1 MDHQVGADGDGH
13 DGYALG
19 QADALLEEDQRQ
31 EDGEDGAGLVDGHHL
46 VHLAQL
52 EGFEIAQP
60 GRTGSQAGEE
70 EETPGLAADGGEI
83 VVSAGD
89 QHHEP
94 GEHQHHNGAQ
104 GCGCVG
110 IGLFDAAF
118 G

>member
-1 MDHQVGADGDGH
+1 MKDHIGKNDGD
-13 DGYALG
+13 
-19 QADALLEEDQRQ
+19 QDAQ
-31 EDGEDGAGLVDGHHL
+31 LVDGHHL

-52 EGFEIAQP
+52 EGFEIAQL
-60 GRTGSQAGEE
+60 GCAGGDAGQEE
-70 EETPGLAADGGEI
+70 APGLAADGGEI

-89 QHHEP
+89 QHHEL

-104 GCGCVG
+104 GCGYVG

>member
-1 MDHQVGADGDGH
+1 MKDHIGKNDGD
-13 DGYALG
+13 
-19 QADALLEEDQRQ
+19 QDAQ
-31 EDGEDGAGLVDGHHL
+31 LVDRHDHAGQTIL
-46 VHLAQL
+46 QRFVVAQS
-52 EGFEIAQP
+52 

-70 EETPGLAADGGEI
+70 EEAPGLAADGGEI

-89 QHHEP
+89 QHHEL

>member
-1 MDHQVGADGDGH
+1 MKDHIGKNDGD
-13 DGYALG
+13 
-19 QADALLEEDQRQ
+19 QDAQ
-31 EDGEDGAGLVDGHHL
+31 LVDRHHL

-52 EGFEIAQP
+52 EGFVVAQS

-70 EETPGLAADGGEI
+70 EEAPGLAADGGEI

-89 QHHEP
+89 QHHEL

-104 GCGCVG
+104 GCGYVG

>member
-1 MDHQVGADGDGH
+1 MVTRMLSLSMGTTLFTSPSWR
-13 DGYALG
+13 ALK
-19 QADALLEEDQRQ
+19 
-31 EDGEDGAGLVDGHHL
+31 
-46 VHLAQL
+46 
-52 EGFEIAQP
+52 IAQP

-70 EETPGLAADGGEI
+70 EEAPGLAADGGEI

-104 GCGCVG
+104 GCGYVG